1 MQKNPG
7 LRRQFWQL
15 GRSAP
20 FPSPHLF
27 CFPQP
32 DRRGFQ
38 QAAGV
43 GAEPT
48 RTKAAPH
55 GLCDRCHA
63 FSLKSTPAVDDVR
76 LVLPSPGADWSQL
89 RFERQGVLATRSRGA
104 RLSRT
109 HSAPGARRVLGSDRH
124 RGRGAALRATGPP
137 PGTLCAAPGRG
148 QPRPGRWHQFSPVR
162 VSGGPGSD
170 SSGGT
175 CAPAQARQ
183 PSWLLLGVGIGKS
196 LVLGGS

>member
-1 MQKNPG
+1 MEKEDMQG
-7 LRRQFWQL
+7 LRTQFRQL
-15 GRSAP
+15 GRSAL
-20 FPSPHLF
+20 FPSPRLF

-38 QAAGV
+38 RAAAV

-63 FSLKSTPAVDDVR
+63 FSLKSTPAADDVG

-104 RLSRT
+104 RLCRPRW
-109 HSAPGARRVLGSDRH
+109 APGAAGIA
-124 RGRGAALRATGPP
+124 GEEQRAGPP
-137 PGTLCAAPGRG
+137 ALLRYRERRAGLPCPARAPGGLHPLR
-148 QPRPGRWHQFSPVR
+148 
-162 VSGGPGSD
+162 
-170 SSGGT
+170 
-175 CAPAQARQ
+175 
-183 PSWLLLGVGIGKS
+183 
-196 LVLGGS
+196 